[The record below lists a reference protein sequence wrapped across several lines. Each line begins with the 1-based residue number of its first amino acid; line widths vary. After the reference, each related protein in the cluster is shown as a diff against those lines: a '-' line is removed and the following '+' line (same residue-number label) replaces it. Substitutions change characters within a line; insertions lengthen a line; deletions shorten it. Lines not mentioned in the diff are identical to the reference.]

1 MIGICIAIM
10 VSLVAINLYVAVQQ
24 AEMHGSINLIEMHM
38 KEQHKLTMRLVNEI
52 KRGS

>member
-1 MIGICIAIM
+1 MIGACIAVM

-24 AEMHGSINLIEMHM
+24 AKMHGAIDLIEVHM
-38 KEQHKLTMRLVNEI
+38 KEQHKQTMRLVNEI